1 MHVLAQA
8 RLFFGRQ
15 LLLGVDLALADD
27 VLGAAL
33 RVVLLFAAVDTG
45 RCGVTLD
52 VLLATAGGLVD
63 TAA

>member
-33 RVVLLFAAVDTG
+33 RVVLLFTAVDAS